1 MREPSLRKNLRS
13 TPSSVSQPLVGTTD
27 PAPAAI
33 DPEEL
38 AKEVFKLI
46 KEDLRRE
53 RERQG
58 RQARLGK
65 ETA

>member
-13 TPSSVSQPLVGTTD
+13 IATSVSQPLNGEAS

-38 AKEVFKLI
+38 AKEVFKLM

>member
-1 MREPSLRKNLRS
+1 MSESSLRKNLRS
-13 TPSSVSQPLVGTTD
+13 APSSVSQPSEGAAG

-58 RQARLGK
+58 SQTRLGK

>member
-1 MREPSLRKNLRS
+1 MLSQSLDGS
-13 TPSSVSQPLVGTTD
+13 AGVAPP
-27 PAPAAI
+27 PAGV

-38 AKEVFKLI
+38 AKEVFKLM

-65 ETA
+65 EPA